1 VDHLSG
7 PALHPTRIVSI
18 ESTAVAARAAV
29 SLARTAT
36 VKSTS
41 GVRRKTTGS
50 NGPAPKRMDRS
61 ACATPRARTTPA
73 TPPHT
78 HPHDPL
84 RHGLDQDPTR
94 SGAAREADPDLPPTT
109 YDGVSDQWIQVHDRD
124 EELYRRERRR

>member
-1 VDHLSG
+1 RLRGRITAPSHAPNAAASPRPLVVHLSG

-18 ESTAVAARAAV
+18 GSTAVAPRAAV

-36 VKSTS
+36 VKSPS

-84 RHGLDQDPTR
+84 
-94 SGAAREADPDLPPTT
+94 
-109 YDGVSDQWIQVHDRD
+109 
-124 EELYRRERRR
+124 